1 MLNEERLVQL
11 MENFK
16 GQNFQWIKTNRPEL
30 LGKTVKCRSIEPRG
44 NRFIVLFDDGSSIDS
59 DQLNSALF
67 MITED
72 MQPLSRAEVEAI
84 AGPTR
89 VQPKPRVQPVNPQIT
104 DSVTQSAGGPN
115 SPQNQQSQPVSSMFE
130 MFDSNDRDIQL
141 GITVKLPD
149 QDFLGMLY
157 SNAKDK
163 DKFMDELT
171 DFVFRVINKKVVKES
186 ITKMFNVPTPAKKSG
201 EINFTEIHE

>member
-1 MLNEERLVQL
+1 MVDEERLIQL
-11 MENFK
+11 MENFR
-16 GQNFQWIKTNRPEL
+16 GQTFQWVKTNRPEL
-30 LGKTVKCRSIEPRG
+30 LGKTVRCRAIEPKG
-44 NRFIVLFDDGSSIDS
+44 SRFIAVFDDGSSIDT
-59 DQLNSALF
+59 DQLNSSLF

-72 MQPLSRAEVEAI
+72 MKPLTKSEVEAI
-84 AGPTR
+84 AGPSR
-89 VQPKPRVQPVNPQIT
+89 VQPKPRVQPVNTQIT
-104 DSVTQSAGGPN
+104 DSVTQAMPGHSTPPPA
-115 SPQNQQSQPVSSMFE
+115 PQQVTSMFE

-149 QDFLGMLY
+149 QNFLSMLH

-171 DFVFRVINKKVVKES
+171 EYVFRVINKKVVKDS
-186 ITKMFNVPTPAKKSG
+186 IAKMFESQPAVQKSG

>member
-1 MLNEERLVQL
+1 MVNEERLIQL

-16 GQNFQWIKTNRPEL
+16 GQRFQWVKTNRPEL
-30 LGKTVKCRSIEPRG
+30 LGKTVRCRSIEPRG
-44 NRFIVLFDDGSSIDS
+44 NKFLAVFDDGSSIDT
-59 DQLNSALF
+59 DQLNSSLF

-84 AGPTR
+84 AGPSR

-104 DSVTQSAGGPN
+104 DSVTQGP
-115 SPQNQQSQPVSSMFE
+115 PQVEPVARPQVASMFE

-149 QDFLGMLY
+149 QDFLAMLH

-171 DFVFRVINKKVVKES
+171 EYVFRVINKKVVKDS
-186 ITKMFNVPTPAKKSG
+186 ITKMFEAPLPTQKSG
-201 EINFTEIHE
+201 EINFTEVHE

>member
-1 MLNEERLVQL
+1 MVNEERLIQL

-44 NRFIVLFDDGSSIDS
+44 NKFIVLFDDGSSVDS

-72 MQPLSRAEVEAI
+72 MQPLSKAEVEAI
-84 AGPTR
+84 AGPSR
-89 VQPKPRVQPVNPQIT
+89 VQPKPRVQPVNSQIT
-104 DSVTQSAGGPN
+104 DSVTQSMPGH
-115 SPQNQQSQPVSSMFE
+115 SMFE

-186 ITKMFNVPTPAKKSG
+186 ITKMFDVPQPAKKSG